1 MPQIINTNIASLNA
15 QRNLDRS
22 QSANQTALQRLSS
35 GLRINSAKDDA
46 AGLAIST
53 RFTSQ
58 IKGLNVAVRNAGDG
72 IALAQTAEGALG
84 SINENLQRIRELA
97 VQSANA
103 TNSDVDR
110 DALQSEVK
118 QLLSEVSRTAEETD
132 FNGRKLLDGSFKA
145 SFQIGANAGQTV
157 DVSISELTADKLGA
171 SKQSGVSS
179 YGTDFGLSNGDL
191 SINGVSIKPSV
202 ATDDDKSTV
211 DAAASSIAIAAA
223 INRSSDETGV
233 KAFANA
239 NEVNGTTM
247 NSAAGGTS
255 ANIEIN
261 NVSFSLQATNN
272 GNDVEKAQTRKST
285 IEAINAKSD
294 QTGVVAIDGG
304 NENGVVLRAVDGR
317 NITIEGTGSNLTTA
331 FGLAAATTTAG
342 GADGSLT
349 GATAGVYESGVTLVA
364 DGDTKNIEITGGS
377 GTGTGDLTR
386 TGFTAGDYQK
396 NTATF
401 TTESQTEAAVSSG
414 TVAAVQAVAIEEGD
428 LVINGVTIAA
438 STSVSDK
445 ASDTTANSS
454 NAAGS
459 AIAIAAAINN
469 SSESTGVTAKANE
482 TVLVGVTGA
491 APTTAATAGTTLG
504 IVINN
509 VDVGTVTSQG
519 DIEKDRA
526 ATISAIN
533 AKSGQTGVVAEDN
546 GEGITLKASDG
557 RNVSVTIGS
566 STAGALT
573 GGTFGLDTD
582 VDGIGTFATGGSA
595 AIKAVFATTAETKYA
610 TVQLESAKTID
621 IEGGSKGTAGLTD
634 SGFKRGE
641 YGGGED
647 GQFLKDLDISTVEG
661 AQKALTAID
670 NAIGDVASNR
680 AELGAVQN
688 RLESTVKNLQVTSE
702 NLNAANSRIKD
713 ADFAAETAELQ
724 RTNVLQQAGIS
735 VLAQANTSGQRVLS
749 LLG

>member
-110 DALQSEVK
+110 DALQSEVN
-118 QLLSEVSRTAEETD
+118 QLLAEVSRTADETD
-132 FNGRKLLDGSFKA
+132 FNGRKLLDGSFSA

-233 KAFANA
+233 TAFANA

-247 NSAAGGTS
+247 TSAAGGTS
-255 ANIEIN
+255 ASIEIN

-304 NENGVVLRAVDGR
+304 NENGVVLRAADGR
-317 NITIEGTGSNLTTA
+317 NITIESTGGNVTTA
-331 FGLAAATTTAG
+331 FGLATATTTAG
-342 GADGSLT
+342 AADGSLT
-349 GATAGVYESGVTLVA
+349 GAIAGVYESGVTLVA

-377 GTGTGDLTR
+377 GTGTGDISR
-386 TGFTAGDYQK
+386 TGFTEGTYNK
-396 NTATF
+396 STATV
-401 TTESQTEAAVSSG
+401 TTEAKD
-414 TVAAVQAVAIEEGD
+414 VAAASGGSVASPLAIEEGD
-428 LVINGVTIAA
+428 LVINGVTIGA
-438 STSVSDK
+438 SSSVSDK

-469 SSESTGVTAKANE
+469 ASESTGVTAKANE

-491 APTTAATAGTTLG
+491 APAAAATAGTQLG

-509 VDVGTVTSQG
+509 VDIGSVTSQG
-519 DIEKDRA
+519 DLEKDRA
-526 ATISAIN
+526 ATIGAIN
-533 AKSGQTGVVAEDN
+533 GKSGQTGVVAEDN
-546 GEGITLKASDG
+546 GEGITLKAADG
-557 RNVSVTIGS
+557 RNISVAIGS
-566 STAGALT
+566 TTAAALAT
-573 GGTFGLDTD
+573 GTFGLDTS
-582 VDGIGTFATGGSA
+582 VAGIGTVATGGA
-595 AIKAVFATTAETKYA
+595 GIATAFATSAETKYA
-610 TVQLESAKTID
+610 TVQLESAKSID
-621 IEGGSKGTAGLTD
+621 IEGGSKGTAGLED

>member
-110 DALQSEVK
+110 DALQSEVG
-118 QLLSEVSRTAEETD
+118 QLLSEISRTAEETD

-179 YGTDFGLSNGDL
+179 TGTDYGLANGDL
-191 SINGVSIKPSV
+191 SINGIAIQPSV
-202 ATDDDKSTV
+202 ATDDDKSIV
-211 DAAASSIAIAAA
+211 DAGASGIAIAAA
-223 INRSSDETGV
+223 INRKSDETGV
-233 KAFANA
+233 KAFVNK
-239 NEVNGTTM
+239 NEVNGSIMSTVG
-247 NSAAGGTS
+247 AGTV

-261 NVSFSLQATNN
+261 DVKFTLQATGNS
-272 GNDVEKAQTRKST
+272 NDVEKAATRKAT

-294 QTGVVAIDGG
+294 QTGVIASDGG
-304 NENGVVLRAVDGR
+304 NENGVILTANDGR
-317 NITIEGTGSNLTTA
+317 NIVVEATGGNVTTA
-331 FGLAAATTTAG
+331 FGLATATATAG
-342 GADGSLT
+342 TTGNAGLT
-349 GATAGVYESGVTLVA
+349 GTSAGVYEAGVTLVA
-364 DGDTKNIEITGGS
+364 DGDTKEIKITGGA
-377 GTGTGDLTR
+377 GTGTGDLSR
-386 TGFTAGDYQK
+386 TGFTEGDYKK
-396 NTATF
+396 NTATY
-401 TTESQTEAAVSSG
+401 TTESKN
-414 TVAAVQAVAIEEGD
+414 VAAATGGSLASPLAIEEGD
-428 LVINGVTIAA
+428 LVINNVTISA
-438 STSVSDK
+438 STSVDDK

-454 NAAGS
+454 DASGS
-459 AIAIAAAINN
+459 AIAIAAAINK
-469 SSESTGVTAKANE
+469 SSDATGVTAKANE
-482 TVLVGVTGA
+482 TVLVGVTAGA
-491 APTTAATAGTTLG
+491 TGAATAGQSLS
-504 IVINN
+504 IAINN
-509 VDVGTVTSQG
+509 VDIGRVTSQG

-526 ATISAIN
+526 ATIGAIN

-546 GEGITLKASDG
+546 GEGITLRASDG
-557 RNVSVTIGS
+557 RNISVTIA
-566 STAGALT
+566 STVANVAEDGL
-573 GGTFGLDTD
+573 FGLDED
-582 VDGIGTFATGGSA
+582 VEGIGNVTGSTA
-595 AIKAVFATTAETKYA
+595 AIDSFATTAETKYA
-610 TVQLESAKTID
+610 SVQLESAKTID
-621 IEGGSKGTAGLTD
+621 IEGGSSGTAGLTD

>member
-202 ATDDDKSTV
+202 ATDDDKSTT
-211 DAAASSIAIAAA
+211 DAGASAIAIAAA

-247 NSAAGGTS
+247 TSAAGGTS

-261 NVSFSLQATNN
+261 NVSFTLQATNN

-342 GADGSLT
+342 AADGSLT
-349 GATAGVYESGVTLVA
+349 GATTGVYESGVTLVA

-377 GTGTGDLTR
+377 GTGTGDITR
-386 TGFTAGDYQK
+386 TGFTEGTYQK
-396 NTATF
+396 STATV
-401 TTESQTEAAVSSG
+401 TTESKTVTNVGTSTTAAS
-414 TVAAVQAVAIEEGD
+414 QLAIEEGD

-438 STSVSDK
+438 SSSVSDK

-454 NAAGS
+454 DASGS

-469 SSESTGVTAKANE
+469 SSESTGVTATANE

-491 APTTAATAGTTLG
+491 APTTAATAGTQLG

-509 VDVGTVTSQG
+509 VDIGSVTSQG

-546 GEGITLKASDG
+546 GEGITLKAEDG

-566 STAGALT
+566 TTAGALT

-582 VDGIGTFATGGSA
+582 VDGIGTIATGGAGIA
-595 AIKAVFATTAETKYA
+595 AGFATTAETKYA

>member
-110 DALQSEVK
+110 DALQSEVE
-118 QLLSEVSRTAEETD
+118 QLLAEVSRTADETD
-132 FNGRKLLDGSFKA
+132 FNGRKLLDGSFTA

-157 DVSISELTADKLGA
+157 DVSISELTADKLGS

-179 YGTDFGLSNGDL
+179 YGTDYGLSNGDL
-191 SINGVSIKPSV
+191 SVNGVSISPSV
-202 ATDDDKSTV
+202 ATDDNKSTV
-211 DAAASSIAIAAA
+211 AAGASSIAIAAA
-223 INRSSDETGV
+223 INRNSEETGV
-233 KAFANA
+233 KAFVNA

-247 NSAAGGTS
+247 TSGAGATS
-255 ANIEIN
+255 ASVEIN
-261 NVSFSLQATNN
+261 GVSFSLQATNN
-272 GNDVEKAQTRKST
+272 TNDVEKAQTRKST

-294 QTGVVAIDGG
+294 QTGVVASDGG
-304 NENGVVLRAVDGR
+304 NENGVILTAQDGR
-317 NITIEGTGSNLTTA
+317 NIVIEGTGGNVTTA

-342 GADGSLT
+342 AASGSLSGT
-349 GATAGVYESGVTLVA
+349 NAGVYESGVTLVA
-364 DGDTKNIEITGGS
+364 DGDTKDINITGGS
-377 GTGTGDLTR
+377 GTGTGDLAR
-386 TGFTAGDYQK
+386 TGFSEGSFK
-396 NTATF
+396 KSTATF
-401 TTESQTEAAVSSG
+401 NSESKTVSGNGTSTTAASSL
-414 TVAAVQAVAIEEGD
+414 AIEEGD
-428 LVINGVTIAA
+428 LVISGVTISA
-438 STSVSDK
+438 SSSVDDK
-445 ASDTTANSS
+445 ASDGTANSS
-454 NAAGS
+454 NVAGS
-459 AIAIAAAINN
+459 AIAIAAAINR
-469 SSESTGVTAKANE
+469 SSENTGVTATANE

-504 IVINN
+504 ISINN
-509 VDVGTVTSQG
+509 VDIGAITSQG
-519 DIEKDRA
+519 DLEKDRA

-546 GEGITLKASDG
+546 GEGITLRAEDG
-557 RNVSVTIGS
+557 RNISVGIGS
-566 STAGALT
+566 TTAGVAA
-573 GGTFGLDTD
+573 GGAFGLDSS
-582 VDGIGTFATGGSA
+582 VNGIGDAGTVGTLAQ
-595 AIKAVFATTAETKYA
+595 FATTAETKYG
-610 TVQLESAKTID
+610 TVKLESAKTID

>member
-110 DALQSEVK
+110 DALQSEVD
-118 QLLSEVSRTAEETD
+118 QLLAEVSRTADETD
-132 FNGRKLLDGSFKA
+132 FNGRKLLDGSFSA

-157 DVSISELTADKLGA
+157 DVSISELTAEKLGA

-179 YGTDFGLSNGDL
+179 NGTDYGLSNGDL
-191 SINGVSIKPSV
+191 SINGVAINPSV
-202 ATDDDKSTV
+202 ATDDNKSTV
-211 DAAASSIAIAAA
+211 GAAASGIAIAAA
-223 INRSSDETGV
+223 INRSSEETGV
-233 KAFANA
+233 KAFANK

-247 NSAAGGTS
+247 TSGAGATS
-255 ANIEIN
+255 ASVEIN
-261 NVSFSLQATNN
+261 GVSFSLQATNN
-272 GNDVEKAQTRKST
+272 TNDVEKAQTRKST

-294 QTGVVAIDGG
+294 QTGVVASDGG
-304 NENGVVLRAVDGR
+304 NENGVILTAADGR
-317 NITIEGTGSNLTTA
+317 NIVIEGTGGNVTTA

-342 GADGSLT
+342 AASSSLT
-349 GATAGVYESGVTLVA
+349 GISAGVYESGVTLIA
-364 DGDTKNIEITGGS
+364 DGDTKDIKITGGS
-377 GTGTGDLTR
+377 GTGTGDIAR
-386 TGFTAGDYQK
+386 TGFTEGDYK
-396 NTATF
+396 KSTATI
-401 TTESQTEAAVSSG
+401 T
-414 TVAAVQAVAIEEGD
+414 TVAQDSSAAATGTTAATLAIEEGD
-428 LVINGVTIAA
+428 LVINNVTISA
-438 STSVSDK
+438 SSSVDDK

-454 NAAGS
+454 DASGS
-459 AIAIAAAINN
+459 AIAIAAAINK

-582 VDGIGTFATGGSA
+582 VDGIGTFATGASV
-595 AIKAVFATTAETKYA
+595 AIQAVFATTAETKYA

-621 IEGGSKGTAGLTD
+621 IEGGSNGTAGLTD